1 MWIDGSTRLRYRG
14 VRTFQAKGSHMATTK
29 RALKAKRPKR
39 VDRRKTTSTRIT
51 PETRARLEE
60 GAAQSGRS
68 LAQEIE
74 FRLERS
80 FAEEK
85 SQAEISDEAV
95 RGFYAP
101 FGKLETFLVAR
112 LLANAIHTIE
122 AVTGKNWMDDPEA
135 HRQTQEACKTI
146 LDSFRPP
153 DGKGPIGIDL
163 IFEGTVGK
171 DAAIKAIKSEFEQMA
186 HPAKFFDTKMKAG

>member
-1 MWIDGSTRLRYRG
+1 MG
-14 VRTFQAKGSHMATTK
+14 MTK
-29 RALKAKRPKR
+29 RALRAKRPKR

-51 PETRARLEE
+51 PELRAKLD
-60 GAAQSGRS
+60 AAAEQSERS
-68 LAQEIE
+68 LAQEVEI
-74 FRLERS
+74 RLERS

-95 RGFYAP
+95 RGVYTS

-135 HRQTQEACKTI
+135 HRQTQEACKNI
-146 LDSFRPP
+146 LDAFRPP
-153 DGKGPIGIDL
+153 GGKGPMGIDHT
-163 IFEGTVGK
+163 FGESVGK
-171 DAAIKAIKSEFEQMA
+171 DAAIRAIESEFEQA
-186 HPAKFFDTKMKAG
+186 PDPAAKFFRMKKKGG

>member
-1 MWIDGSTRLRYRG
+1 MWIDGSTRLRYR
-14 VRTFQAKGSHMATTK
+14 VQAFQAKGRHMGTTK
-29 RALKAKRPKR
+29 RALRAKRPKR

-51 PETRARLEE
+51 PELRAKLD
-60 GAAQSGRS
+60 AAAEQSKRS
-68 LAQEIE
+68 LAQEVE
-74 FRLERS
+74 FRLEQS

-85 SQAEISDEAV
+85 SQAEFSDAAV
-95 RGFYAP
+95 RAVYAP

-122 AVTGKNWMDDPEA
+122 AVSGKNWMDDPEA

-146 LDSFRPP
+146 LDSFRPS

-163 IFEGTVGK
+163 MYEGTVGK
-171 DAAIKAIKSEFEQMA
+171 DAAIKAIKSEFNQPTHA
-186 HPAKFFDTKMKAG
+186 AKFFREKKKGG

>member
-1 MWIDGSTRLRYRG
+1 
-14 VRTFQAKGSHMATTK
+14 MATMK
-29 RALKAKRPKR
+29 RALKAERPKR

-74 FRLERS
+74 VRLEQS

-85 SQAEISDEAV
+85 SRAAISDEAV
-95 RGFYAP
+95 GGVYAS
-101 FGKLETFLVAR
+101 FGKLEIFLVAR
-112 LLANAIHTIE
+112 LLANAIQTIE

-146 LDSFRPP
+146 LDAFRPP
-153 DGKGPIGIDL
+153 AGKRPIPTDL
-163 IFEGTVGK
+163 ISEGLVAAESSTVGA
-171 DAAIKAIKSEFEQMA
+171 DAATKALMSAVHQA
-186 HPAKFFDTKMKAG
+186 ANPAKFFRMKKKGG

>member
-1 MWIDGSTRLRYRG
+1 MWIDGSTRFRYR
-14 VRTFQAKGSHMATTK
+14 VQAFQAIGRHMGTTK
-29 RALKAKRPKR
+29 RALRAKRPKR

-51 PETRARLEE
+51 PELRAKLD
-60 GAAQSGRS
+60 AAAEQSERS
-68 LAQEIE
+68 LAQEVEI
-74 FRLERS
+74 RLERS

-85 SQAEISDEAV
+85 SREEAV
-95 RGFYAP
+95 DGVYDS

-112 LLANAIHTIE
+112 TLANAIELIE
-122 AVTGKNWMDDPEA
+122 AKTGKNWMDDPEA

-153 DGKGPIGIDL
+153 DGKGPIGIDV

-171 DAAIKAIKSEFEQMA
+171 DAAIKAIISQFGSKFEQMRD
-186 HPAKFFDTKMKAG
+186 PAKFFRTKKKGG

>member
-1 MWIDGSTRLRYRG
+1 
-14 VRTFQAKGSHMATTK
+14 MATTK

-51 PETRARLEE
+51 PEMRKRLEA

-74 FRLERS
+74 FRLAQA
-80 FAEEK
+80 FAKEK
-85 SQAEISDEAV
+85 KQAAISDEAV
-95 RGFYAP
+95 RGIYAS

-112 LLANAIHTIE
+112 LLANAIQTIE

-135 HRQTQEACKTI
+135 HRQTQVACITI
-146 LDSFRPP
+146 LDAFRPP
-153 DGKGPIGIDL
+153 AGARSISTDPRYEGLVATESSTIGA
-163 IFEGTVGK
+163 
-171 DAAIKAIKSEFEQMA
+171 DAATDAILSNIFHATKAARLRK
-186 HPAKFFDTKMKAG
+186 KKGG

>member
-1 MWIDGSTRLRYRG
+1 MG
-14 VRTFQAKGSHMATTK
+14 TTK
-29 RALKAKRPKR
+29 RALRAKRPKR

-51 PETRARLEE
+51 PELRVKID
-60 GAAQSGRS
+60 GAAEQSERS

-74 FRLERS
+74 FRLEQS

-85 SQAEISDEAV
+85 SQAVISDEEL
-95 RGFYAP
+95 RGLYAQ
-101 FGKLETFLVAR
+101 FGKLETFMVAR

-122 AVTGKNWMDDPEA
+122 VVTGKNWMDDPEA

-153 DGKGPIGIDL
+153 DGKGPIGVDVA
-163 IFEGTVGK
+163 FEGIVGK
-171 DAAIKAIKSEFEQMA
+171 DAAKQAIISEFGSNFEKMRG
-186 HPAKFFDTKMKAG
+186 PAKFFRTKKKAE